1 MSQWENRHQ
10 LVYWY
15 RKQTS
20 IMDIVPTS
28 NICGRCSVF
37 QLQSF
42 TRAKNSEFF
51 GDVYFCVFSIL
62 KNLYSVYS
70 VQSNEVC
77 RCPSN
82 ICIWYNIMLYI
93 ILYIWTLYIYLVRN
107 LTKCAAP
114 TILFGRSFGINSQ
127 TSTPALMPQLHH
139 DHSEE
144 EGGGHLYTR
153 LFLCKWRS
161 SWHCCQRYIV
171 QTFYT

>member
-1 MSQWENRHQ
+1 MIYMFSLMMMLMVMMMVLMVVLDNKEMNKTATFIWKCKHLNILKMLDENCTANNYFKDDISQKLCRDQ
-10 LVYWY
+10 LFQGWY
-15 RKQTS
+15 TTMGCF
-20 IMDIVPTS
+20 IMLKFFLTEQIVPTS

-82 ICIWYNIMLYI
+82 ICI
-93 ILYIWTLYIYLVRN
+93 
-107 LTKCAAP
+107 
-114 TILFGRSFGINSQ
+114 
-127 TSTPALMPQLHH
+127 
-139 DHSEE
+139 
-144 EGGGHLYTR
+144 
-153 LFLCKWRS
+153 
-161 SWHCCQRYIV
+161 
-171 QTFYT
+171 